1 MASIGTASPGCPRSV
16 TTKQWSNP
24 ISQMFRDR
32 DGTIYGVDDGGHAV
46 YQFNSS
52 KELVRT
58 WGTKNVPLAPST
70 IRHDL

>member
-1 MASIGTASPGCPRSV
+1 
-16 TTKQWSNP
+16 
-24 ISQMFRDR
+24 MFRDR

-52 KELVRT
+52 KELVCT